1 MAFEHLG
8 RTGVLWLMNKVKSA
22 LATKVDKVEGKGLS
36 TNDLTAGLK
45 STYDTAVSDVAA
57 LKKQGGEPN
66 KIASISVNGTAVT
79 PDSAKNV
86 DLTVPTTAGIKSQI
100 EAYKYQTSAQVES
113 AITAKGY
120 QTSAQVESAITAKG
134 YQTSAQVQSAITSA
148 LSGVTSIDLQV
159 VKSLPTTGKKGVIY
173 LVAHSHSDSGD
184 IYDEFVWV
192 ESTKTFEK
200 IGNTD
205 VDLSAYVK
213 SADITDISETDLAT
227 MWNS

>member
-8 RTGVLWLMNKVKSA
+8 RTGTLWLMNKIKSV

-36 TNDLTAGLK
+36 TNDFTTALK
-45 STYDTAVSDVAA
+45 TSYDSTVNDVAA

-66 KIASISVNGTAVT
+66 KINTVSVNGTALT
-79 PDSAKNV
+79 PDSNKKVNI
-86 DLTVPTTAGIKSQI
+86 TVPTTTTIKTQI
-100 EAYKYQTSAQVES
+100 EAYKYQTSAQV
-113 AITAKGY
+113 
-120 QTSAQVESAITAKG
+120 QT
-134 YQTSAQVQSAITSA
+134 AITSA

-159 VKSLPTTGKKGVIY
+159 VTSLPATGKKGVIY
-173 LVAHSHSDSGD
+173 LVAHTHTDTGD

-192 ESTKTFEK
+192 ESKKSYEK

-213 SADITDISETDLAT
+213 SVDITDISETDLAT

>member
-36 TNDLTAGLK
+36 TNDLTAALK
-45 STYDTAVSDVAA
+45 STYDTAVSDVAT

-79 PDSAKNV
+79 PDSAKNI

-113 AITAKGY
+113 AITR
-120 QTSAQVESAITAKG
+120 KG

-192 ESTKTFEK
+192 DSTKTFEK

>member
-1 MAFEHLG
+1 M
-8 RTGVLWLMNKVKSA
+8 
-22 LATKVDKVEGKGLS
+22 
-36 TNDLTAGLK
+36 
-45 STYDTAVSDVAA
+45 
-57 LKKQGGEPN
+57 
-66 KIASISVNGTAVT
+66 NGTAVT

-86 DLTVPTTAGIKSQI
+86 NLTVPTTAGIKSQI

-113 AITAKGY
+113 AITR
-120 QTSAQVESAITAKG
+120 KG

-192 ESTKTFEK
+192 DSTKTFEK

>member
-36 TNDLTAGLK
+36 TNDLTAALK
-45 STYDTAVSDVAA
+45 STYDTAVSDVAT

-79 PDSAKNV
+79 PDSAKNI

-113 AITAKGY
+113 AITR
-120 QTSAQVESAITAKG
+120 KG
-134 YQTSAQVQSAITSA
+134 YQTSAQVQSAIASA

-192 ESTKTFEK
+192 DSTKTFEK

>member
-8 RTGVLWLMNKVKSA
+8 RTGTLWLMNKIKSV

-36 TNDLTAGLK
+36 TNDFTTALK
-45 STYDTAVSDVAA
+45 TSYDSAVTDVAT

-66 KIASISVNGTAVT
+66 KINTVSVNGTALT
-79 PDSAKNV
+79 PDSNKKV
-86 DLTVPTTAGIKSQI
+86 DITVPTTATIKTQI
-100 EAYKYQTSAQVES
+100 EAYKYQTSAQV
-113 AITAKGY
+113 
-120 QTSAQVESAITAKG
+120 QT
-134 YQTSAQVQSAITSA
+134 AITSA

-159 VKSLPTTGKKGVIY
+159 VTSLPATGKKGVIY
-173 LVAHSHSDSGD
+173 LVAHTHTDTGD

-192 ESTKTFEK
+192 ESKKSYEK

-213 SADITDISETDLAT
+213 SVDITDISETDLAT

>member
-8 RTGVLWLMNKVKSA
+8 RTGTLWLMNKIKSA
-22 LATKVDKVEGKGLS
+22 LTAKVDKVEGKGLS
-36 TNDLTAGLK
+36 TNDLTAALK
-45 STYDTAVSDVAA
+45 STYDTAVSDVAT

-66 KIASISVNGTAVT
+66 KIDIISVNGAALA
-79 PDSAKNV
+79 PDSSKKV
-86 DLTVPTTAGIKSQI
+86 DIVVPTTATIKTQI
-100 EAYKYQTSAQVES
+100 EAYKYQTS
-113 AITAKGY
+113 T
-120 QTSAQVESAITAKG
+120 
-134 YQTSAQVQSAITSA
+134 QVQSAINSA

-159 VKSLPTTGKKGVIY
+159 VASLPATGKKGVIY
-173 LVAHSHSDSGD
+173 LVTHTHTDTGD

-213 SADITDISETDLAT
+213 STDITDISETDLAT